1 MMMKKPKGW
10 RNESRR
16 HSLASKGIKTAQK
29 IPRMPKTKNPQQI
42 KDEKTLKDIERVFK
56 DKEKEI
62 IEALK
67 ESPDGQVS
75 ISYGF
80 VPAYRDWFGGDLDR
94 SYMDISDEKIEE
106 PNFLFDEMEQRL
118 AKKGISIIGDEGDG
132 TVMWAMNEKG
142 LERYEKEMS

>member
-1 MMMKKPKGW
+1 MKPKGW

-29 IPRMPKTKNPQQI
+29 IPKMPKTKNPQQL

-67 ESPDGQVS
+67 NSPDGQIS

-80 VPAYRDWFGGDLDR
+80 VPAYRDWFGEDLDSR
-94 SYMDISDEKIEE
+94 YMDISDENIEE
-106 PNFLFDEMEQRL
+106 PTWLFEEMEQRL
-118 AKKGISIIGDEGDG
+118 GDKGISIIGDEGDG

-142 LERYEKEMS
+142 LEKYEKEMGW